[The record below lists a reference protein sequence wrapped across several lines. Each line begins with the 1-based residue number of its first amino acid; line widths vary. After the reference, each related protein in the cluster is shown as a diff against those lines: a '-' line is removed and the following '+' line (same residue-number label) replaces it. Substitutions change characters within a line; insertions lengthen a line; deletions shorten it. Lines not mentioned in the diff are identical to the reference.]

1 MFRTNDD
8 LVFATD
14 HRDPRSRALVMAR
27 GIVGRTGQYHTVA
40 LPLYKETYDLA
51 TGRCV
56 SGAEYTLPVHPVRV
70 QDGRVLVV
78 VSGRD
83 EQGGGEQGE
92 SSLPSGYY
100 GGVRPARTGVDPA
113 ITGEPFRKNRHR
125 APVEPDDSGP

>member
-1 MFRTNDD
+1 MPGTGLESGVHEFLPDRRQLLQVGPVERAVFRTNDD

-40 LPLYKETYDLA
+40 SPLYKETYDLA

-92 SSLPSGYY
+92 
-100 GGVRPARTGVDPA
+100 
-113 ITGEPFRKNRHR
+113 
-125 APVEPDDSGP
+125 

>member
-1 MFRTNDD
+1 MNDSLHPTAESVNAEWTDVCGVEDLEVNWGEAALVGGREIAVFRTHDD

-40 LPLYKETYDLA
+40 SPLYKETYDLA

-78 VSGRD
+78 VSGGD

-92 SSLPSGYY
+92 
-100 GGVRPARTGVDPA
+100 
-113 ITGEPFRKNRHR
+113 
-125 APVEPDDSGP
+125 